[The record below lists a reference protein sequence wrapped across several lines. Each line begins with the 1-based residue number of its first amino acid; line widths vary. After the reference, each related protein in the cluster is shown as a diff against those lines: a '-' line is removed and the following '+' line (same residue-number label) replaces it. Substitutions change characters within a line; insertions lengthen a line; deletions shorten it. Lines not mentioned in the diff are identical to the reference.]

1 MNNIEYECTYLDIN
15 KEEFIKEI
23 ENLGAKKVD
32 EFFQKRYT
40 YDFNPKINNK
50 WIRLRTNG
58 KKTTLTIKE
67 IFDKNRIGGNR
78 ELEIEVSDFLKA
90 NEILL
95 ELGYKYRNYQ
105 ENKRIVYKLDNIEF
119 DIDSWPLIPTYV
131 EIEGKS
137 EDDVKTIIEKLNLD
151 KTKITNYDVTS
162 IYNDIYNI
170 NILDIDVLKF
180 K

>member
-1 MNNIEYECTYLDIN
+1 MDNIEYECTYLGIN
-15 KEEFIKEI
+15 KEEFIKKI
-23 ENLGAKKVD
+23 ESLGAKKVD
-32 EFFQKRYT
+32 EFFQKRYA

-67 IFDKNRIGGNR
+67 IFDKNRIGGNH
-78 ELEIEVSDFLKA
+78 ELEIEVSDFLKT

-131 EIEGKS
+131 EIEGTS
-137 EDDVKTIIEKLNLD
+137 EDDVKNIIEKLNLD

-162 IYNDIYNI
+162 IYNEIYNI
-170 NILDIDVLKF
+170 NILDINVLKF
-180 K
+180 